1 MGDSWLAVP
10 KDWLAS
16 MGEIVRF
23 CSRIVAQVFTL
34 KVFRFFGEGLRQAGL
49 MILSSTLVI
58 WGLIFIIGL
67 QCGIE
72 GAYFNRA
79 VGSPAYAGVFA
90 AWCDLRELVPYA
102 FGYMMSAKVGTG
114 IVAELGSMRISDEID
129 ALEVM
134 GVPSMTFLCAT
145 RLLAAWLVLPF
156 VYLAGIGAGFLAS
169 YLAVVQQIGEVSSGG
184 YSLIFWMFQNPPD
197 LLFSLIKAMVMATAI
212 VLVGCY
218 YGYTAS
224 GGPVGV
230 GTATAKS
237 MVLNIVLVHLIG
249 MLGTQVFWGT
259 NPRTPIGG

>member
-1 MGDSWLAVP
+1 VGRQLIVTP
-10 KDWLAS
+10 KEWIAS
-16 MGEIVRF
+16 FGEIAKF
-23 CSRIVAQVFTL
+23 CGKVLGHVYGLR
-34 KVFRFFGEGLRQAGL
+34 VFRFFGEALRQSGIL
-49 MILSSTLVI
+49 ILSSTLVI
-58 WGLIFIIGL
+58 WGLVFIIGL

-72 GAYFNRA
+72 GAYFNRS
-79 VGSPAYAGVFA
+79 VGAPAYAGVFS

-134 GVPSMTFLCAT
+134 GINSITFLCAT

-156 VYLAGIGAGFLAS
+156 MYIAAVGAGFFAS

-184 YSLIFWMFQNPPD
+184 FFLIFWMFQNPPD
-197 LLFSLIKAMVMATAI
+197 LLYSVLKGMFMATAI

-218 YGYTAS
+218 YGYNAS

-237 MVLNIVLVHLIG
+237 MVMNIVLVHLIG
-249 MLGTQVFWGT
+249 MLGTQLFWGA
-259 NPRTPIGG
+259 NPRAPIGG